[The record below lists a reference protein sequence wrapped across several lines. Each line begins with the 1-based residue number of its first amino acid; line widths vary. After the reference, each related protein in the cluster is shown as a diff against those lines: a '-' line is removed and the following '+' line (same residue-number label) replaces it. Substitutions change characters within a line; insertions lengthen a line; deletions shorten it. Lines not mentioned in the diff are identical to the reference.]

1 MYPSKHWMI
10 YSQSIDGIQ
19 VSSIEK
25 KYFNVKNIE
34 ILSGCE
40 RKECVRN

>member
-25 KYFNVKNIE
+25 KVFQCKKYGNVM
-34 ILSGCE
+34 
-40 RKECVRN
+40 